1 MNTPFATISSQYDT
15 ANLANFEVIDFAS
28 LGTADAAASRAT
40 APWYRIGATSS

>member
-1 MNTPFATISSQYDT
+1 MNTPSATISSQYDT
-15 ANLANFEVIDFAS
+15 ANLANSEVIDFAS